1 MSALAPRRPARLL
14 PLDGLYLRR
23 IAELEQLVGEGAYH
37 GWGRDGRAGGL
48 FFVDVG
54 DAQDPDRFHGETLH
68 LALGAAIRA
77 NARTEAAASEEI
89 AGE

>member
-1 MSALAPRRPARLL
+1 MTAPVPRRPPRLL

-23 IAELEQLVGEGAYH
+23 IAELEQLVGEGRFH
-37 GWGRDGRAGGL
+37 GWGRDGNAGGL

-54 DAQDPDRFHGETLH
+54 DPADPTRYLGETLH

-77 NARTEAAASEEI
+77 NLKTAAPPPAED
-89 AGE
+89 AP